1 MFLSEITVSV
11 IGSVTGFVMGG
22 RFLNGFRYRYGAFV
36 RSSKALSTLLV
47 SVFLIVSSTSV
58 IAGEKVTIAALGDS
72 LTQGYGLVQ
81 EDGFTAQ
88 LQDWLTTSEQEVV
101 ILNAGVSGDTTTGG
115 LNRVD
120 WTLTPDVD
128 AMIVALGGNDV
139 LRGTAPEVAR
149 ANLDG
154 ILSMATA
161 RHIPVLLIG
170 IDVPEN
176 YGADYKAQ
184 FSEIYPDLANK
195 YNTLYS
201 ESFLGPLTTLG
212 SMTDILEAYFQPDG
226 IHPNATGVSIIVE
239 AIGPMVAD
247 LAQRARDQ
255 MAQ

>member
-1 MFLSEITVSV
+1 
-11 IGSVTGFVMGG
+11 
-22 RFLNGFRYRYGAFV
+22 
-36 RSSKALSTLLV
+36 
-47 SVFLIVSSTSV
+47 
-58 IAGEKVTIAALGDS
+58 
-72 LTQGYGLVQ
+72 
-81 EDGFTAQ
+81 
-88 LQDWLTTSEQEVV
+88 
-101 ILNAGVSGDTTTGG
+101 
-115 LNRVD
+115 
-120 WTLTPDVD
+120 
-128 AMIVALGGNDV
+128 MIVALGGNDV

-247 LAQRARDQ
+247 LAQRSNGAIVFNLHADGRRNLWSKCALRLLVGHRIGVILWTRKMRPIQ
-255 MAQ
+255 CRPAAVKSELKRQERSFRASQTQRIQ